1 MKNNYCYIN
10 PLYMPKIFFYNNLL
24 EGFTLKKRD
33 INQINEKIDNGE
45 ANIFTAEEFKK
56 LIKED
61 NAPSFEEVD
70 VVTTGTCGV
79 MSGTASILNFIVSE
93 PGEFIRAD
101 KVYLNDVPAY
111 AGPCPNEWLGEVDV
125 ILHGTA
131 HSINDKNYGG
141 GFLLKE
147 IMEGKPID
155 VRVES
160 VDGKTIE
167 NTITREDIN
176 RAQIVGS
183 RMAFKNYTAFTNPGS
198 EAISS
203 IFAATPLE
211 GNLSGL
217 TFSGCGEI
225 NPLEN
230 DIPHNVIKTG
240 KKVLLN
246 DAEAF
251 ILGDGT
257 RSNPQKPNLML
268 SGDLTQM
275 NPYYFGG
282 FKTGE
287 GGEIYNTVAIPI
299 PVLTEEIYNN
309 LLIKDSDV
317 NLPVADIKGRH
328 LPLTETNYYE
338 LWKDYDLRP
347 KYNKDNCSNCNSCE
361 VEKICP
367 TNAFSNQNLDLSRC
381 FGCGMCANF
390 CSHNS
395 FDMNTGSADLEI
407 NGKDVNIP
415 IICRQS
421 DRLRANK
428 LSLKLK
434 RMIKDGEFKL

>member
-1 MKNNYCYIN
+1 M
-10 PLYMPKIFFYNNLL
+10 
-24 EGFTLKKRD
+24 KKRD
-33 INQINEKIDNGE
+33 INQINKRIDDGE
-45 ANIFTAEEFKK
+45 ANIYTAEEFKK

-61 NAPSFEEVD
+61 NAPSFDEVD

-79 MSGTASILNFIVSE
+79 MSGTAAILNFIVSE

-101 KVYLNDVPAY
+101 KVYLNGVPAY

-125 ILHGTA
+125 ILHGTS
-131 HSINDKNYGG
+131 HSINDEGYGG
-141 GFLLKE
+141 GFLLKD
-147 IMEGKPID
+147 IMEGKSVD

-167 NTITREDIN
+167 NTITKSDIN
-176 RAQIVGS
+176 RAQIIGS
-183 RMAFKNYTAFTNPGS
+183 RMAFKNYTAFTNPNS
-198 EAISS
+198 EAVSS

-211 GNLSGL
+211 GNFSGL
-217 TFSGCGEI
+217 TFSGCGDL

-230 DIPHNVIKTG
+230 DLPHNVIKTG

-275 NPYYFGG
+275 DSYYFGG
-282 FKTGE
+282 FKTGQ
-287 GGEIYNTVAIPI
+287 GGEIFNTVAIPI
-299 PVLTEEIYNN
+299 PVLNEEIYNN
-309 LLIKDSDV
+309 LLICDSDV
-317 NLPVADIKGRH
+317 TLPVADIKGRH
-328 LPLTETNYYE
+328 LPLAETNYYE
-338 LWKDYDLRP
+338 LWGTYDLRP
-347 KYNKDNCSNCNSCE
+347 QYDRAKCSVCDSCE
-361 VEKICP
+361 VENVCP
-367 TNAFSNQNLDLSRC
+367 TNAFSNQRLDLSRC

-390 CSHNS
+390 CSHDA
-395 FDMNTGSADLEI
+395 FDMNTGSVDLKI
-407 NGKDVNIP
+407 NEKDVNIP

-434 RMIKDGEFKL
+434 KMIKSGEFKL